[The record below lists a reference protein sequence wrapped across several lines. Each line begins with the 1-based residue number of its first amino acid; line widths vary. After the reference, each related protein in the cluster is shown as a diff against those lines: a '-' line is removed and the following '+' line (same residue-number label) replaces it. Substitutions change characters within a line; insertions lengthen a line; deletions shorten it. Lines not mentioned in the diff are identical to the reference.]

1 MICVTIFF
9 WHRAGRVIL
18 ELILP
23 IKGPEACHALTGAFF
38 HLGKMR
44 SSSR

>member
-23 IKGPEACHALTGAFF
+23 LHILKRAT
-38 HLGKMR
+38 R
-44 SSSR
+44 